1 MRAHMHACVHTFL
14 SACHTHS
21 QCLRAN
27 DRAPTPCTT
36 PKYLAANAHTLPRN
50 LPPYRPPNTKKKNV
64 YLELAHLRF
73 LLLISTQG
81 KLFLLANDLLSY
93 LLPQPPRYSL

>member
-1 MRAHMHACVHTFL
+1 MHAYIHSYQRAILTPSVSARTTARPPLAPLL
-14 SACHTHS
+14 STWP
-21 QCLRAN
+21 LP
-27 DRAPTPCTT
+27 PTPY
-36 PKYLAANAHTLPRN
+36 PEIYLPIDHQIQ
-50 LPPYRPPNTKKKNV
+50 KKNV